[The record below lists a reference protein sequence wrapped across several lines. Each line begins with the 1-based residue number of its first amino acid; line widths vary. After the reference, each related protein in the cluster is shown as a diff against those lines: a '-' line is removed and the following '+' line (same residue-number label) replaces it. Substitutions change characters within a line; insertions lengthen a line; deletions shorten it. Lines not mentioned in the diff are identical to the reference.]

1 MKLPL
6 PKFGPLKKRHAT
18 QTERPPGY
26 DTMLPSR
33 RLLPVHEWYNEILD
47 VYHQSQIMILSGKTG
62 LGKSTQVPQLLTYD
76 EHPGGLQ
83 VACTQPRQLSTRESA
98 NREVVEMGRYNENNK
113 KTRPAFFTLAA
124 CSRVRK
130 IRKWLFVIGV
140 W

>member
-1 MKLPL
+1 MDSIITVAQIRALEE
-6 PKFGPLKKRHAT
+6 AT
-18 QTERPPGY
+18 RNPVHSRTERPPGY

-47 VYHQSQIMILSGKTG
+47 VYHQSRIMILSGKTG

-98 NREVVEMGRYNENNK
+98 NREVVEMGVGY
-113 KTRPAFFTLAA
+113 
-124 CSRVRK
+124 K
-130 IRKWLFVIGV
+130 ILSD
-140 W
+140 